1 MQLER
6 FEELVAKSVE
16 ELPEEIQDYLDN
28 VDIVVEDEPTRA
40 QLKRGKTGKE
50 YTLFGLYEGIPQTE
64 RGSHYGMVV
73 PDRITI
79 FKNSIESV
87 CRNDDEIKREIG
99 RVVRHEIAHHFGI
112 SDDRLEEMGRY

>member
-28 VDIVVEDEPTRA
+28 VDIVVEDEPTHA
-40 QLKRGKTGKE
+40 QQSKGKTGKE